1 MSFLNSTGFVIVSF
15 LAFTVLVAIIS
26 YFKSKGVNEGSG
38 SGYYLA
44 GRSLS
49 GIVIAG
55 SLIMTDLSAVQLIGN
70 NGQSVNVGMG
80 VFAAQGLGFSGMILA
95 AIFLIP
101 KYLKAGIS
109 TMPEFYEIRF
119 DKFTRNL
126 VTCLMIINYA
136 VIMIPSAL
144 YAGAQVFINIFGV
157 DKALHLSYFGT
168 MVVLCIVIAIIGS
181 IYAIFGGLKAIAV
194 SDTINGVG
202 MLIGGVLVTIF
213 SIIFLSTALGG
224 DSSFLDG
231 LDKFLHTDPAMM
243 NAVNE
248 ATSNEPWW
256 PWPVILT
263 GLTINNLYY
272 WGCDQAIVQRAF
284 GAKSLAH
291 AQKGMIYAGLLT
303 LVTPFFL
310 VLPGIIAKFIFPGT
324 DFTTNGDTAFPML
337 IAATLPKPILGFFAA
352 CMFGAI
358 LSTFNSMLNSACTIF
373 AMNIYKDGF
382 NKKADDR
389 QIIKAGKIFGT
400 VVAVCATAISPFLAY
415 VDGIF
420 TWMNAAIGLFSM
432 PILVLTLYAIFS
444 KRAPRNIGKT
454 IIPVHIVLYV
464 LLYYVLPHFIPIFGQ
479 VHYMYY
485 YVVLFVID
493 FAIAGIMTKLNPLDS
508 DFILADNA
516 PKGMDMAPW
525 KFRKHA
531 IAATLAITA
540 VIYMVFS
547 PLGFGKSDQ
556 TTWERHQQAQ
566 AAAADV
572 VPTAENAS

>member
-1 MSFLNSTGFVIVSF
+1 MGFLNSSAFTAITFA
-15 LAFTVLVAIIS
+15 LFTVLVAVIS
-26 YFKSKGVNEGSG
+26 YFKSKGVNEQKE

-44 GRSLS
+44 GRSLT

-70 NGQSVNVGMG
+70 NGQSVTVGMG
-80 VFAAQGLGFSGMILA
+80 VFAAQGLGFSGMVLA

-109 TMPEFYEIRF
+109 TMPEFYELRF

-126 VTCLMIINYA
+126 VTALMIVNYSF
-136 VIMIPSAL
+136 IMIPSAL
-144 YAGAQVFINIFGV
+144 YAGAQVFINIFEV
-157 DKALHLSYFGT
+157 DKALNLSYFGT
-168 MVVLCIVIAIIGS
+168 MVLLCIIIAIIGS

-194 SDTINGVG
+194 SDTINGCG

-213 SIIFLSTALGG
+213 ALIFLSNTLGG
-224 DSSFLDG
+224 NGTFFDG

-243 NAVNE
+243 NAWNE

-256 PWPVILT
+256 PWPVIFT

-284 GAKSLAH
+284 GAKSMAH
-291 AQKGMIYAGLLT
+291 AQKGMIYAGILT

-310 VLPGIIAKFIFPGT
+310 VFPGIIAKFAFPGT

-337 IAATLPKPILGFFAA
+337 IAATMPKPILGFFAA

-373 AMNIYKDGF
+373 SLNIYQDGF
-382 NKKADDR
+382 RPNATDAQVIR
-389 QIIKAGKIFGT
+389 VGKIFGT
-400 VVAVCATAISPFLAY
+400 IVAICATAISPFLAY

-432 PILVLTLYAIFS
+432 PILILTLFAVFS
-444 KRAPRNIGKT
+444 KRAPRNVGKV
-454 IIPVHIVLYV
+454 IIPVHIVLYA
-464 LLYYVLPHFIPIFGQ
+464 LLYYILPRFIPVFGK
-479 VHYMYY
+479 VHYMYW
-485 YVVLFVID
+485 YVVLFAVD
-493 FAIAGIMTKLNPLDS
+493 FLVAWIMTKTHPLEQA
-508 DFILADNA
+508 FKMPENA
-516 PKGMDMAPW
+516 PEGMDLSPW

-531 IAATLAITA
+531 IIATLTITA
-540 VIYMVFS
+540 VIYIVFS
-547 PLGFGKSDQ
+547 PLCFGKSEQ
-556 TTWERHQQAQ
+556 TTWQRHQQAQ

-572 VPTAENAS
+572 AGEY

>member
-1 MSFLNSTGFVIVSF
+1 MGFLSSTSFTLLSFV
-15 LAFTVLVAIIS
+15 LFTVLVAVIS
-26 YFKSKGVNEGSG
+26 YFKSKGVNENAGT
-38 SGYYLA
+38 GYYLA

-70 NGQSVNVGMG
+70 NGQSVVVGMG
-80 VFAAQGLGFSGMILA
+80 VFAAQGLGFSGMVLA

-101 KYLKAGIS
+101 RYLKAGIS

-126 VTCLMIINYA
+126 VTCLMIVNYS

-157 DKALHLSYFGT
+157 DKALGLSYFGT
-168 MVVLCIVIAIIGS
+168 MVILCILIAIIGS

-213 SIIFLSTALGG
+213 ALLFLSTALGG
-224 DSSFLDG
+224 DGSFADG
-231 LDKFLHTDPAMM
+231 LHKFLTTEPAMM
-243 NAVNE
+243 NAWNE

-256 PWPVILT
+256 PWPVLFT
-263 GLTINNLYY
+263 GLVLNNVYY

-284 GAKSLAH
+284 GAKSMAH

-303 LVTPFFL
+303 LITPFFL
-310 VLPGIIAKFIFPGT
+310 VFPGIIAKFVFPGT
-324 DFTTNGDTAFPML
+324 DFTTNGDVAFPML
-337 IAATLPKPILGFFAA
+337 IAETLPKPILGFFAA
-352 CMFGAI
+352 CIFGAI

-382 NKKADDR
+382 NKQADDR

-400 VVAVCATAISPFLAY
+400 VVAVLATAISPFLSY

-432 PILVLTLYAIFS
+432 PILTLTLFAIFS
-444 KRAPRNIGKT
+444 KRAPRNVGKV
-454 IIPVHIVLYV
+454 IIPIHIVLYALV
-464 LLYYVLPHFIPIFGQ
+464 YYILPRFIPALGN
-479 VHYMYY
+479 VHYMYWY
-485 YVVLFVID
+485 IVLFAVD
-493 FAIAGIMTKLNPLDS
+493 ALIAYAMTRLHPLETP
-508 DFILADNA
+508 FVLPENA
-516 PKGMDMAPW
+516 PQGMDLSPW
-525 KFRKHA
+525 KYRKHA
-531 IAATLAITA
+531 IAATLAVTA
-540 VIYMVFS
+540 VIYLIFS
-547 PLGFGKSDQ
+547 PLGFGKSEM
-556 TTWERHQQAQ
+556 TTWEAHQQAQ
-566 AAAADV
+566 AAAAEVQQDA
-572 VPTAENAS
+572 P